1 MAFPIKF
8 LKKWKIYQILGLGF
22 LIQLDKIFIFRLKI
36 VYSYYFPVYLIYQR
50 ITYDLISDELT
61 KTELNY
67 HLTMNDVKRLEMYCR
82 NLVDYH
88 LIVDL
93 IPTLAKLYF
102 LQRVGDVKLSAAQ
115 SVSWVTIFDS
125 ITL

>member
-22 LIQLDKIFIFRLKI
+22 LIYLDKIFIFRLKI

-50 ITYDLISDELT
+50 ITCDLISDELT

-115 SVSWVTIFDS
+115 SVSCVTIFDS

>member
-1 MAFPIKF
+1 M
-8 LKKWKIYQILGLGF
+8 GLGF